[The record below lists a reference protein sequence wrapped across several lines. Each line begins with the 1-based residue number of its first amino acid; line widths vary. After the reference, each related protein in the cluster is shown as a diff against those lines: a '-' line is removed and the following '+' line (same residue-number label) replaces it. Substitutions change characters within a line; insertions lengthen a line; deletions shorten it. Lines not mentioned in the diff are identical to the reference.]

1 MRAHS
6 TFPQLA
12 HACLYP
18 KESTPQQS
26 VRRLKSNR
34 AVQSTPAQSS
44 PVKKQNFEMAS
55 TQEISNAV
63 ASIIPV
69 VDQEKA
75 ASSSARD
82 RSLSPELF
90 QADRRTGGQS
100 RPVVKDKVA
109 SSSGKGR
116 SLSLDLFEA
125 EDRPAARSG
134 PIGKYRVA
142 CNKTSPYAGSWT
154 TARKSLRPSTPPAA
168 AVVEQPRAPSPEEP
182 PVVLTPSEE
191 APVVLTPLA
200 VPLSPMLAT
209 PANLGVLVPQVPVRE
224 PIGEVSEEM
233 ESYLQRCREIDLAS
247 RAILAKLASNS
258 RRRAEIAS

>member
-1 MRAHS
+1 MRAPS

-18 KESTPQQS
+18 KESTLQQS

-44 PVKKQNFEMAS
+44 PVKKQNFEMTS

-69 VDQEKA
+69 VDQEKEKA

-90 QADRRTGGQS
+90 QAGRRTGGQS

-116 SLSLDLFEA
+116 CLSPDLFKE
-125 EDRPAARSG
+125 EDRVVKKVCRQPAARSG

-142 CNKTSPYAGSWT
+142 CNKTNPYADS
-154 TARKSLRPSTPPAA
+154 
-168 AVVEQPRAPSPEEP
+168 
-182 PVVLTPSEE
+182 
-191 APVVLTPLA
+191 
-200 VPLSPMLAT
+200 
-209 PANLGVLVPQVPVRE
+209 
-224 PIGEVSEEM
+224 
-233 ESYLQRCREIDLAS
+233 
-247 RAILAKLASNS
+247 
-258 RRRAEIAS
+258 